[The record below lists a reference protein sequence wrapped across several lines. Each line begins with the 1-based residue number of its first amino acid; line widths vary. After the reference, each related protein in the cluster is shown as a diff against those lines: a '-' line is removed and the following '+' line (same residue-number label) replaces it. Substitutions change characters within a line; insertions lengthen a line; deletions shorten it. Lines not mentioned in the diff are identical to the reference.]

1 MENHRVPARTKSFIL
16 NLNAP
21 ATYLVDNVD
30 VPALRNAIAHLA
42 KLGYN
47 ETQVCQR
54 LGLTD
59 LSELIWRAQPI
70 FRAEKLAVRDPLALV
85 IDLFLLQGIIPSDEL
100 DQLFDK
106 GQQELL
112 VRSGLLSVDE
122 NGFAGARAALYPV
135 GEVLIFSDHAWPML
149 PHPGYVKVPTD
160 QVMFIGTDS
169 RWLARA
175 TVRQPVA
182 AALDLCTGS
191 GVHAILAARH
201 AKRVVAVD
209 ISDRAARCTDFNRH
223 ASGAVHVEVKVGD
236 LYEPVRDERFNLIT
250 ANPPFVPSPVDWLRY
265 RDGGRSGEEVQRRII
280 AGLPR
285 HLAPGGIAQI
295 VTEFGER
302 DGQPLSDR
310 LREWLGGAPLDLY
323 ILRLREHS
331 ATSYAIGHAGTDRGN
346 DSFEVFLHSVRD
358 WAENLR
364 TQGYQRIIS
373 VLLAFQW
380 SDPALGLPWTLSEES
395 QPPLK
400 YGGHEIE
407 AVFQAERL
415 VRRADFHDL
424 LLRSSVRRAGLIGL
438 LEARMLG
445 SEIPANTQAKLAGK
459 IFSILHGLTPAE
471 REILLLL
478 EKPRVYSELA
488 TLIPVLD
495 GKPDTVFTA
504 VLSLVRRRLVMLI
517 SSADGGRVVA

>member
-1 MENHRVPARTKSFIL
+1 M
-16 NLNAP
+16 NAP
-21 ATYLVDNVD
+21 ATYLVDNVN
-30 VPALRNAIAHLA
+30 VPALRDVIAHLV
-42 KLGYN
+42 KLGCN
-47 ETQVCQR
+47 ETKVCQR
-54 LGLTD
+54 LGLTE
-59 LSELIWRAQPI
+59 LSELSWRAQPI

-85 IDLFLLQGIIPSDEL
+85 IDLFLLQGIISSDEL
-100 DQLFDK
+100 NQVFDK

-112 VRSGLLSVDE
+112 LRSGLLSVDE

-135 GEVLIFSDHAWPML
+135 GETLIFSDHAWPML
-149 PHPGYVKVPTD
+149 PHPGYVKIPAD
-160 QVMFIGTDS
+160 QVMSIGADS

-175 TVRQPVA
+175 TVRQPIA
-182 AALDLCTGS
+182 SALDLCTGS

-209 ISDRAARCTDFNRH
+209 ISERAVRCTNFNLQ

-236 LYEPVRDERFNLIT
+236 LYEPVRDQQFNLIT

-280 AGLPR
+280 AGLPQ

-302 DGQPLSDR
+302 DGERLSDR
-310 LREWLGGAPLDLY
+310 LREWLGGAPFDLY

-331 ATSYAIGHAGTDRGN
+331 ATSYAIGHAGTDRG
-346 DSFEVFLHSVRD
+346 DDTFEVFLHSVSD

-364 TQGYQRIIS
+364 TQGYQRIVS

-380 SDPALGLPWTLSEES
+380 SDPALGSPWTLSEES

-400 YGGHEIE
+400 HGGHEIE

-424 LLRSSVRRAGLIGL
+424 LLRSSLRRAGLIGL

-445 SEIPANTQAKLAGK
+445 SETPPNTQAKMAGK
-459 IFSILHGLTPAE
+459 SFPILHGLTPAE

-478 EKPRVYSELA
+478 EKPRAFSELA
-488 TLIPVLD
+488 TLIPLPD
-495 GKPDTVFTA
+495 GKSDTIFTA
-504 VLSLVRRRLVMLI
+504 VSSLIRRRLVV
-517 SSADGGRVVA
+517 SSPSADSGRVVA